1 MTAYVANQTLTTSP
15 TAGLNPAQ
23 RMGTLLWL
31 PMLLMGLMVL
41 GAAFG
46 LGVARGAIG
55 ADLFETFDASDQA
68 SFATLGVLSAG
79 FAMLGLG
86 LLLAAISFAL
96 VRLAGVFR
104 KGGASI
110 QKAAGQPVRGSPMA
124 WTAWAFLGLMMM
136 GMMVVIAGFV
146 AQVVAAVSIY
156 DAWIDA
162 TGPDGAVVSDL
173 GRAQSITTWSVPVMR
188 AGVALLFTGIAFM
201 LATIVHGL
209 REQALRLKQ
218 MATLAEP
225 SV

>member
-1 MTAYVANQTLTTSP
+1 MTAYVADQAITTSP
-15 TAGLNPAQ
+15 TAGLTPAQ

-41 GAAFG
+41 GGAFG
-46 LGVARGAIG
+46 LGIARGAIG
-55 ADLFETFDASDQA
+55 ADLFETFDASDKA
-68 SFATLGVLSAG
+68 TFETLGVLSSG
-79 FAMLGLG
+79 FGLLGVG

-96 VRLAGVFR
+96 GRLAGVMR

-110 QKAAGQPVRGSPMA
+110 QEAAGQPVRVSPMA
-124 WTAWAFLGLMMM
+124 WTAWTFLGLMMM

-162 TGPDGAVVSDL
+162 TGPDGAAVSDL

-188 AGVALLFTGIAFM
+188 AGVALLFTGITFM

-218 MATLAEP
+218 MATLADS

>member
-1 MTAYVANQTLTTSP
+1 MTAYSPDQANTTSP
-15 TAGLNPAQ
+15 TVGLNPAQ

-41 GAAFG
+41 AAAFG
-46 LGVARGAIG
+46 LGVARGAIA

-68 SFATLGVLSAG
+68 AFATLGVLSTGLAL
-79 FAMLGLG
+79 LGVG

-96 VRLAGVFR
+96 GRLAGVFR
-104 KGGASI
+104 KGGAAV
-110 QKAAGQPVRGSPMA
+110 QEAAGQPVRVPPMA
-124 WTAWAFLGLMMM
+124 WTAWTFLGLMMM

-162 TGPDGAVVSDL
+162 PGPDGAIVSDL

-209 REQALRLKQ
+209 REQAVRLKQ
-218 MATLAEP
+218 MATQAGA
-225 SV
+225 SS